1 MKYALS
7 TKCIT
12 ISLSVLLCAMLVF
25 GAIAPV
31 QATTYSLSEL
41 LGSSTVATIVDD
53 DTFSVSDSSSL
64 ISIGAFSS
72 GGSSYLLSGVNS
84 ASISFT
90 VDSFAL
96 TSYSGGSLNLGTN
109 GTPTS
114 IVGDG
119 SPFSSSSNTIKY
131 LGSDLGTMHTV
142 TVDNTNGGATY
153 FRIYASR
160 TSGSTSDAKASYT
173 VTINDITLDGVSV
186 FGNTSVPVTSSFSI
200 PYGNVAVLDLTRTT
214 ISLDLSTTFRDK
226 SSIFGSPFPDY
237 GYWGTMS
244 SLPSDGYTF
253 NQASSNTI
261 VWSKG
266 QPRDVLGATYNGVY
280 TLESTSLDRFLYIV
294 NPYTS
299 APSPDGVLS
308 SITVSGVPQGVVVY
322 SYPLSSTLSSYG
334 AVIATLED
342 TSLGGSG
349 EATASGGAIDF
360 TDSNGDVYTSPD
372 GGLNAPSESVQS
384 VVDYVNSI
392 SKTLDNFVE
401 AFLNLLK
408 APISHIQQLVSSG
421 SAFMQALST
430 MFTWLPDPVQA
441 VITSGLVLLV
451 VIGVLKLLL

>member
-1 MKYALS
+1 MTHVLS
-7 TKCIT
+7 TKIIT
-12 ISLSVLLCAMLVF
+12 ISLSVLLCVLLVLGF
-25 GAIAPV
+25 ISPV
-31 QATTYSLSEL
+31 QAVTYTLSDL
-41 LGSSTVATIVDD
+41 LGSSSVATIVDD
-53 DTFSVSDSSSL
+53 DTFSVSSSGTSV
-64 ISIGAFSS
+64 SIGSFS
-72 GGSSYLLSGVNS
+72 GGSSYILSGVNS

-90 VDSFAL
+90 VDSFSL

-114 IVGDG
+114 ISGDG
-119 SPFSSSSNTIKY
+119 SPYSSSSNTVKY

-153 FRIYASR
+153 FRFNASR
-160 TSGSTSDAKASYT
+160 TSGSTSDTSASYT
-173 VTINDITLDGVSV
+173 ITINDITLDGVSV
-186 FGNTSVPVTSSFSI
+186 FGNTSTPATSSFSI

-214 ISLDLSTTFRDK
+214 ISLDLSTTFREK
-226 SSIFGSPFPDY
+226 SSLFGSPFPDY

-244 SLPSDGYTF
+244 TLPGDGYIF
-253 NQASSNTI
+253 EQSSSNTI
-261 VWSKG
+261 VWAKG
-266 QPRDVLGATYNGVY
+266 QPRDILGATYNGVY
-280 TLESTSLDRFLYIV
+280 TLDSTSLNRFLYIV

-299 APSPDGVLS
+299 APSPDGILP
-308 SITVSGVPQGVVVY
+308 SITVSGVPSGVVVY
-322 SYPLSSTLSSYG
+322 TYPLSSTLSNYG
-334 AVIATLED
+334 AVISTLED

-349 EATASGGAIDF
+349 EATASGGAINF
-360 TDSNGDVYTSPD
+360 TDGNGDVYTSPD

-421 SAFMQALST
+421 SAFMQSLST